1 MPLEFLKNLS
11 EEQILALIN
20 YVNKKRDP
28 EYFREA
34 TDAQILK
41 EPDRFDSDGNQEFY
55 VNAWNGAF
63 HIGSYFIQDFQMR
76 EVIGNGFNSL
86 DAELREYLYS
96 IYDEAYLIALKD
108 YYDSL
113 GVKGCNRIRRALEVN
128 R

>member
-1 MPLEFLKNLS
+1 MYAIRIFKRFIRRTNS
-11 EEQILALIN
+11 ALIN

-63 HIGSYFIQDFQMR
+63 HIGSYFI
-76 EVIGNGFNSL
+76 
-86 DAELREYLYS
+86 
-96 IYDEAYLIALKD
+96 
-108 YYDSL
+108 
-113 GVKGCNRIRRALEVN
+113 
-128 R
+128 